1 VSLVQFGVL
10 EVHIWG
16 ARADQVESP
25 DRIIF
30 DLDPAP
36 GVSWATVRAG
46 AERLRDL
53 LGEVGLESWL
63 KTTGGKGLHVAL
75 PIARRSSWAEVS
87 AFARGVAER
96 MAADQP
102 ESYLSK
108 ASKAAR
114 AGKIFVDWLRNT
126 RGATAIAPWSTR
138 AREGAPVSAPIPWKD
153 LAALKSADQYTVE
166 NTHTLVERLKKDPWE
181 GMTRSRQRLTGAM
194 VKKISG

>member
-1 VSLVQFGVL
+1 
-10 EVHIWG
+10 
-16 ARADQVESP
+16 
-25 DRIIF
+25 
-30 DLDPAP
+30 
-36 GVSWATVRAG
+36 VRAG
-46 AERLRDL
+46 AERLREL
-53 LGEVGLESWL
+53 LADVGLESWL

-87 AFARGVAER
+87 AFARAVAER
-96 MAADQP
+96 LVVDEP
-102 ESYLSK
+102 ERYLSK

-153 LAALKSADQYTVE
+153 LATLKSADQYTVE
-166 NTHTLVERLKKDPWE
+166 SAPALVERLKRDPWGE
-181 GMTRSRQRLTGAM
+181 MVRSKQRVTAAM